1 MMIYGNGMGA
11 GGWVLMSLFGI
22 AVLILLVLAVVAAAR
37 PLAWPQQ
44 PPSPVGAPRTADAE
58 RVLADRFAR
67 GDIDA
72 EEYEQ
77 RLRTLRAARP

>member
-1 MMIYGNGMGA
+1 
-11 GGWVLMSLFGI
+11 V
-22 AVLILLVLAVVAAAR
+22 
-37 PLAWPQQ
+37 
-44 PPSPVGAPRTADAE
+44 PSPLPEAE

-77 RLRTLRAARP
+77 RLHILRGSRM